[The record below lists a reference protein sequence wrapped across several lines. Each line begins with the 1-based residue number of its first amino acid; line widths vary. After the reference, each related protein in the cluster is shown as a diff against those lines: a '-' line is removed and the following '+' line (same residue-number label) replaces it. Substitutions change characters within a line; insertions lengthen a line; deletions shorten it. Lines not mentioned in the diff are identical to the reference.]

1 MSFLYVLMGKSA
13 TGKDH
18 IYRDLLAAEDLKP
31 VVRYTTRPMREGE
44 TDGVQYHFVDRD
56 RLAALEREGKVIER
70 ITYDTVYGPWDYFTV
85 DDGQIRRDGE
95 DRIMIGTLEVYE
107 KLRDYFGADF
117 VRPIYV
123 ETEDGLRLEH
133 AMKRER
139 KQAVPKYEEMC
150 RRFLADQEDFSE
162 EKLARLGITK
172 RFENNGELSECTER
186 IRQDLFFAN
195 PRK

>member
-18 IYRDLLAAEDLKP
+18 IYRDLLETEDLRP

-44 TDGVQYHFVDRD
+44 TDGVQYHFVDREA
-56 RLAALEREGKVIER
+56 LAELQKTGKVIELQ
-70 ITYDTVYGPWDYFTV
+70 TYNTVYGPWDYFTV
-85 DDGQIRRDGE
+85 DDGQICRDGQN
-95 DRIMIGTLEVYE
+95 RLLIGTLDVYE
-107 KLRDYFGADF
+107 KLRDYFGGAS
-117 VRPIYV
+117 VVPVYI

-139 KQAVPKYEEMC
+139 KQPQPQYEEMC

-162 EKLARLGITK
+162 KRLLELGITK
-172 RFENNGELSECTER
+172 RYENNGTIEECEEL
-186 IRQDLFFAN
+186 IREDLFFSN
-195 PRK
+195 EGK